1 MTSETEGLIQQDRG
15 FIAQTSIDKF
25 LRERV
30 IAGECRILNSEQHVN
45 LRDEIATQFSIHSNE
60 VIVVGSA
67 KLGYSVSPSKALK
80 PFNDSSDI
88 DVAIVSAKLFEEYWL
103 EMYRAKKRM
112 IEWPELPDARKYL
125 FSGWIRPDKLPML
138 QLRNDWF
145 DFFSDLQS
153 RRLGGPYPVRAGIY
167 YNIRFLEA
175 YQENGVRRTFSGVE

>member
-1 MTSETEGLIQQDRG
+1 MTSKVDVLINADRG
-15 FIAQTSIDKF
+15 FIAQTALDKF

-30 IAGECRILNSEQHVN
+30 LSGECRALDSAQHIN
-45 LRDEIATQFSIHSNE
+45 LRDEIATQFSIHSND

-67 KLGYSVSPSKALK
+67 KLGYSVSPLKALK
-80 PFNDSSDI
+80 PFDDSSDI
-88 DVAIVSAKLFEEYWL
+88 DVAIVSAKLFEVYWL

-145 DFFSDLQS
+145 DFFSDLQA

-167 YNIRFLEA
+167 YNIGFLEA
-175 YQENGVRRTFSGVE
+175 YQENGVRRSFTGAE